1 MWCVRNTWW
10 SVAELA
16 PTQPLSLISYRLSH
30 CSGPAPS
37 PPSFLTRNTGHALE
51 SQCPHGSLLQAPWSW
66 RCPLPSP
73 SPANTLPLPWLDQV
87 SSLKIPLTQLEL
99 VVSIGALLLQLSQMS
114 GIMSHPTQCH
124 PGQGWGPFRS
134 VPRAQMGLGTRP
146 RKRGRW
152 AHRRTQAHNLL
163 LHPLAP
169 RQTEILPSVYSLPCP
184 NLPTSTTTSPAPE
197 ESNSQ
202 PLSQQDRS
210 QSLWKEWP
218 GAVLLPYHVDRDP
231 ELQQPL
237 QNAHPPVPG
246 HHILLSF
253 VIQKPPACQGP
264 WGAHAPSP

>member
-1 MWCVRNTWW
+1 MPTTI
-10 SVAELA
+10 SFTSQHTPTPLA
-16 PTQPLSLISYRLSH
+16 R
-30 CSGPAPS
+30 
-37 PPSFLTRNTGHALE
+37 PSFLLKDSPDPARTGGLYRGLTAPALTNVRDYVP
-51 SQCPHGSLLQAPWSW
+51 PHPVPSW
-66 RCPLPSP
+66 
-73 SPANTLPLPWLDQV
+73 T
-87 SSLKIPLTQLEL
+87 
-99 VVSIGALLLQLSQMS
+99 
-114 GIMSHPTQCH
+114 
-124 PGQGWGPFRS
+124 GWGPLRS